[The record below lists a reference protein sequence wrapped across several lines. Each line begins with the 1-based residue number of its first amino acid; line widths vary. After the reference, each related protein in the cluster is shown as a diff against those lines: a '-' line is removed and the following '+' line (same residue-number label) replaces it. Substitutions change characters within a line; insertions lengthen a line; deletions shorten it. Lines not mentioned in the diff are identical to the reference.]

1 VGSCPILED
10 VTATID
16 ETRGRSVLRR
26 ALAVMDS
33 FDYRD
38 RDISLAEL
46 TRRTGLPKPTVF
58 RIVNELVAWGALER
72 GENGYQLG
80 VRLFMLGEKVP
91 RQGSLRDSALPYL
104 EDLYEATHENVNLG
118 VLHGTDVLFL
128 ARVTGHRS
136 SEVLLRVGDTL
147 PAHSTSIGKAL
158 LAHAPREV
166 VHEVIRNGL
175 ARLTPC
181 TVVMPGMFLQQLR
194 AVVENGYSVNDEE
207 THRGVVSVA
216 APIFGPDGAAIAA
229 ISITGRS
236 GRVDVHRLAPA
247 VRTATL
253 SLTRLLA
260 SESSAG
266 DDKAY

>member
-1 VGSCPILED
+1 VSAAVE
-10 VTATID
+10 
-16 ETRGRSVLRR
+16 ENSRRSVLRR
-26 ALAVMDS
+26 ALSVMDA
-33 FDYRD
+33 FEYRD

-58 RIVNELVAWGALER
+58 RIVNELLTWGALER
-72 GENGYQLG
+72 SERGYQLG

-91 RQGSLRDSALPYL
+91 RPASLRDMALPYL

-118 VLHGTDVLFL
+118 VLHGTEVLFL

-136 SEVLLRVGDTL
+136 SDVLLRVGDTL

-158 LAHAPREV
+158 LAFAPAEV
-166 VHEVIRNGL
+166 VQAVLERGL
-175 ARLTPC
+175 TRLTSH
-181 TVVMPGMFLQQLR
+181 TVVMPGMFMQQLR
-194 AVVENGYSVNDEE
+194 AVARNGYSVNDEE

-216 APIFGPDGAAIAA
+216 APVFDRDRAAVAA
-229 ISITGRS
+229 ISVTGS
-236 GRVDVHRLAPA
+236 ADRVDVHRLAPA

-260 SESSAG
+260 AEPDSGPSRST
-266 DDKAY
+266 